1 MKNKFLKLLLVI
13 VLLLSN
19 SFKVQSEE
27 FEIEATK
34 ITLSD
39 EGNIIKAEDN
49 ILINTKDGLQIIAD
63 KAIYNK
69 KKKNLKAENNIVI
82 KTKDKI
88 EIVADQAI
96 YNEKKFE
103 LNLKGKVIFN
113 DTRND
118 TVLKSDSI
126 IYKKKE
132 QLITSNEE
140 TEINL
145 EDKYFLKLE
154 NLFFDRKL
162 KKISSTKKVEINDN
176 NGNNIFS
183 ENIKFSLIDKL
194 GQGKNIVFLDNQQN
208 KYNIES
214 GIFDLKNNK
223 ILGKDLE
230 INFSKKLLNNKKNE
244 PRIKGNSIYTD
255 KNKTIISKGVF
266 TTCQK
271 RKGCPPWIIASE
283 KVIHDKKKKQIL
295 YENAW
300 MKLYDKP
307 VIYFPKF
314 YHPDPTVKR
323 SSGFLTPSLI
333 NSKNIGTLFSIPYYH
348 VMSESS
354 DLTITPKF
362 QAKNSFILQTEYRK
376 VTQKSKH
383 TFDISGIGSAI
394 FSSDKSSKGHF
405 FSNSIFDTNFKK
417 FENSKITLNLEKTT
431 NDNYLER
438 YKLKSPLIDDYSTL
452 HSYLKF
458 EGSSNDYWLTAS
470 LESYENL
477 NKIKSDRHE
486 YIYPK
491 IDFFKEIDENF
502 LSKGN
507 LSLNSN
513 FFQKIYDTNSKETV
527 LINDLIFNS
536 NSFISQIGAK
546 NDYKLIFKNVNSSS
560 ENSLN
565 YKSDDSNQLLSAFLF
580 QSSYPLNKEHTK
592 YKSILNPIFSY
603 RYSPN
608 KSKNKQE
615 DDRRLDINNIYSFNR
630 IGYDDTIEGGQ
641 SITIGNEYRIN
652 NNEDREIFG
661 FDIAQVFRDEINEDL
676 PTKSTLGNN
685 SSEIVGK
692 VEINPLDSINVSYD
706 FSLDNNLDRSNYDY
720 LQANFNVNNFVTSF
734 KFLEEKNIIGNESFA
749 ETKITYNFQNNNSL
763 SFATR
768 ENKKT
773 NITEF
778 YNLIYQYRNDCLE
791 AAIEYNKDYYADA
804 NTEPEEQLFFSIS
817 IKPFGSAST
826 KGAN

>member
-69 KKKNLKAENNIVI
+69 KKI

-194 GQGKNIVFLDNQQN
+194 GQGKNIVFLDNQEN

-244 PRIKGNSIYTD
+244 PIIKGNSVYKD

-295 YENAW
+295 YKNAW

-333 NSKNIGTLFSIPYYH
+333 NSKNLGTLFSIPYYH

-354 DLTITPKF
+354 DLTIIPKF
-362 QAKNSFILQTEYRK
+362 QAKNSFILQKQRLRK
-376 VTQKSKH
+376 
-383 TFDISGIGSAI
+383 
-394 FSSDKSSKGHF
+394 
-405 FSNSIFDTNFKK
+405 N
-417 FENSKITLNLEKTT
+417 LNI
-431 NDNYLER
+431 
-438 YKLKSPLIDDYSTL
+438 PLI
-452 HSYLKF
+452 
-458 EGSSNDYWLTAS
+458 
-470 LESYENL
+470 
-477 NKIKSDRHE
+477 
-486 YIYPK
+486 
-491 IDFFKEIDENF
+491 
-502 LSKGN
+502 
-507 LSLNSN
+507 
-513 FFQKIYDTNSKETV
+513 
-527 LINDLIFNS
+527 
-536 NSFISQIGAK
+536 
-546 NDYKLIFKNVNSSS
+546 
-560 ENSLN
+560 
-565 YKSDDSNQLLSAFLF
+565 
-580 QSSYPLNKEHTK
+580 
-592 YKSILNPIFSY
+592 
-603 RYSPN
+603 
-608 KSKNKQE
+608 
-615 DDRRLDINNIYSFNR
+615 
-630 IGYDDTIEGGQ
+630 
-641 SITIGNEYRIN
+641 
-652 NNEDREIFG
+652 
-661 FDIAQVFRDEINEDL
+661 
-676 PTKSTLGNN
+676 
-685 SSEIVGK
+685 
-692 VEINPLDSINVSYD
+692 
-706 FSLDNNLDRSNYDY
+706 
-720 LQANFNVNNFVTSF
+720 
-734 KFLEEKNIIGNESFA
+734 
-749 ETKITYNFQNNNSL
+749 
-763 SFATR
+763 
-768 ENKKT
+768 
-773 NITEF
+773 
-778 YNLIYQYRNDCLE
+778 
-791 AAIEYNKDYYADA
+791 
-804 NTEPEEQLFFSIS
+804 
-817 IKPFGSAST
+817 
-826 KGAN
+826 